1 MIILFVILTI
11 VFYLIVYYLIF
22 LKQEIPLDAS
32 KEFHFFNENL
42 DEYLSRSEESIPNL
56 KADVN
61 KTIFWFSSP
70 GKKTEVAIVYIHGY
84 SASPQ
89 EIRPVP
95 EKVAKKLHAN
105 LHFSR
110 LTGHGCDSKEMSK
123 AQIQDWLND
132 AAEAVAIGHEIGEKT
147 IVISTS
153 TGGTLVSALAVSKR
167 HFTAKDKLVFISPN
181 FGLNKR
187 MSGILTWPFS
197 QIWMPLIFGS
207 ERKFKP
213 RGDLHNYFWTTRY
226 STQSV
231 IKMAKMTNAIA
242 KLDFSRAKC
251 SALFMYSKKDKVVK
265 PWLVERVFNAWGGR
279 KSKLVIEVG
288 EKDDPN
294 SHVICGDIMSPSMN
308 DYFVDKIVDWA
319 KDINK
324 ET

>member
-1 MIILFVILTI
+1 MIILFVLTTI
-11 VFYLIVYYLIF
+11 GFFLIVYYLIF
-22 LKQEIPLDAS
+22 LKQNIPIEAS

-42 DEYLSRSEESIPNL
+42 DEYLSRAEESIPNL
-56 KADVN
+56 KADLN
-61 KTIFWFSSP
+61 KRIFWFENP
-70 GKKTEVAIVYIHGY
+70 GEKTEVAVVYIHGY

-89 EIRPVP
+89 EVRPVP
-95 EKVAKKLHAN
+95 ERIAKKLQAN

-132 AAEAVAIGHEIGEKT
+132 AAEAVAIGRKIGKKI

-153 TGGTLVSALAVSKR
+153 TGGTLVSALAVSKK
-167 HFTAKDKLVFISPN
+167 HFAAEDKLVFISPN

-207 ERKFKP
+207 ERTFKP
-213 RGDLHNYFWTTRY
+213 RGVLHSYFWTTRY
-226 STQSV
+226 STKSV

-242 KLDFSRAKC
+242 KLDFSRAKW
-251 SALFMYSKKDKVVK
+251 SALFIYSKRDKVVK
-265 PWLVERVFNAWGGR
+265 PRLVEKVYNSWGGK
-279 KSKLVIEVG
+279 KSKLVVEIG
-288 EKDDPN
+288 EYDDPN

-319 KDINK
+319 TGKYQ
-324 ET
+324 

>member
-1 MIILFVILTI
+1 MLMTI
-11 VFYLIVYYLIF
+11 VFFLLVYYLIF
-22 LKQEIPLDAS
+22 LKQKIPVEAS
-32 KEFHFFNENL
+32 KDFHFFDENL

-56 KADVN
+56 KADLN
-61 KTIFWFSSP
+61 KRIFWFSNP
-70 GKKTEVAIVYIHGY
+70 GEKSEVAIVYIHGY

-89 EIRPVP
+89 EVRPVP
-95 EKVAKKLHAN
+95 EKVAKKLQAN

-132 AAEAVAIGHEIGEKT
+132 AAEAIAIGHEIGKKT
-147 IVISTS
+147 LVISTS

-167 HFTAKDKLVFISPN
+167 YFTDRDKLVLISPN

-187 MSGILTWPFS
+187 MAGILTWPFS

-207 ERKFKP
+207 ERTFKP
-213 RGDLHNYFWTTRY
+213 RGDLHSYFWTTRY

-242 KLDFSRAKC
+242 KLDFSKANW
-251 SALFMYSKKDKVVK
+251 SALFMYSKRDKVVK

-279 KSKLVIEVG
+279 KSKLIVEVG
-288 EKDDPN
+288 EHDDPN

-319 KDINK
+319 TDRNQ
-324 ET
+324 EN

>member
-1 MIILFVILTI
+1 MIVFFVIFTI
-11 VFYLIVYYLIF
+11 VLFLIVYYLIF
-22 LKQEIPLDAS
+22 LKQKIPLDAS
-32 KEFHFFNENL
+32 KEFHFFDCNL

-56 KADVN
+56 KSDLN
-61 KTIFWFSSP
+61 KKIFWFSRP
-70 GKKTEVAIVYIHGY
+70 GEKTEVAIVYIHGY

-89 EIRPVP
+89 EVRPVP
-95 EKVAKKLHAN
+95 EKVAKKLQAN

-132 AAEAVAIGHEIGEKT
+132 AAEAVAIGHEIGKKT

-207 ERKFKP
+207 ERTFKP
-213 RGDLHNYFWTTRY
+213 RGDLHSYFWTTRY

-242 KLDFSRAKC
+242 KLDFSRANW
-251 SALFMYSKKDKVVK
+251 SALFFYSKRDKVVK

-279 KSKLVIEVG
+279 KTKLVVEVG
-288 EKDDPN
+288 EHDDPN

-308 DYFVDKIVDWA
+308 DYFVNKIVDWA